1 MIYKELHDEQF
12 IELIKSSG
20 YFDKPTKFNKIL
32 VRNTL
37 DSYQTKPL
45 HTTRMVTKED
55 FLPIDSNFRVN
66 IKDLEERAENEVKEI
81 LENEISLYNKIKEYK
96 PFFGLDITKNVMVT
110 IEYDRNIIFTDCKH
124 VITYIV

>member
-1 MIYKELHDEQF
+1 MEYKELHDEQF

-20 YFDKPTKFNKIL
+20 YFDNLTKFNKIL

-37 DSYQTKPL
+37 DHYQVKPL
-45 HTTRMVTKED
+45 HTTRIITKED
-55 FLPIDSNFRVN
+55 FLPIDPNFRTAIEDVD
-66 IKDLEERAENEVKEI
+66 IRAEREIKEL

-96 PFFGLDITKNVMVT
+96 SFFGLDITKNVMVT
-110 IEYDRNIIFTDCKH
+110 IEYDRNVIFTDCKH